1 MSLQTRFMGALLI
14 LGLGAAASARADY
27 RPEGTCDGLPAITS
41 LKVAPQ
47 FCLALAAS
55 RLGMPRGVLALSN
68 RRLLVADM
76 GSWDPRRGRLLELVR
91 DKDDG
96 AFRVQVLLKGLNRP
110 HGLRQ
115 DAEGRI
121 LLGESDR
128 ISWLELPANGQTAK
142 LHPIITELP
151 ADGRHP
157 LKTFAVGPKG
167 ELFLNLGA
175 PTDHCE
181 PSSSAEKK
189 PATACNEGTGPQA
202 RAAVWKYERVG
213 PSPERWEGHPFALGL
228 RNSMGLAVHPESR
241 QLWQAENSRDTL
253 PGDVYS
259 KTQPPDELNALA
271 EGKHYG
277 WPHCTGTDVFD
288 KRFGAK
294 SCADFTSPIKL
305 IPAHA
310 APLGMLFYTARQAP
324 PEWRGALVMAWHGY
338 QSTGHRLMAW
348 RFDSKHQPQGNAA
361 PLISGWNMQANRHP
375 LGAPVE
381 VTQDESGRL
390 WITEDRNGTL
400 LVLVPKK
407 EAH

>member
-1 MSLQTRFMGALLI
+1 MSTRLRFVGALLM
-14 LGLGAAASARADY
+14 LGMAASARADY
-27 RPEGTCDGLPAITS
+27 RTEGTCGGLPAITS

-55 RLGMPRGVLALSN
+55 RLGMPRGILVLSN
-68 RRLLVADM
+68 RRILVADM

-91 DKDDG
+91 DGQEG
-96 AFRVQVLLKGLNRP
+96 AFRVHVLLKGLNRP

-115 DAEGRI
+115 DAQGRV
-121 LLGESDR
+121 LLGESDQ
-128 ISWLELPANGQTAK
+128 ISWVEFGAEGQPAKQ
-142 LHPIITELP
+142 HPIITGLP

-157 LKTFAVGPKG
+157 LKTFTLGAKG

-181 PSSSAEKK
+181 PPS
-189 PATACNEGTGPQA
+189 PADKNPDALCSQGRGLQA
-202 RAAVWKYERVG
+202 RAAVWKFEQVG
-213 PSPERWEGHPFALGL
+213 TSPERWEGHPFAFGL

-253 PGDVYS
+253 PGNLYS
-259 KTQPPDELNALA
+259 KTKPPDELNALA

-288 KRFGAK
+288 KNFGAR
-294 SCADFTSPIKL
+294 SCADFTAPVKL

-310 APLGMLFYTARQAP
+310 APLGMLFYTAKRSP
-324 PEWRGALVMAWHGY
+324 PEWRGALVMTWHGY

-348 RFDSKHQPQGNAA
+348 RFDSNHQPQGNAV
-361 PLISGWNMQANRHP
+361 PLISGWDMQANQHP
-375 LGAPVE
+375 LGAPVD
-381 VTQDESGRL
+381 VAQDDEGRL
-390 WITEDRNGTL
+390 WITEDRNGTV
-400 LVLVPKK
+400 LVLVPQQKGPPK
-407 EAH
+407 